1 MCTGATVTEGWPQLR
16 DPNPNA
22 MPPSPDSDITSPM
35 QAAKHLALAWQTGS
49 MQQMIDPQ
57 SHGATDTAGT
67 GTTCCLPLTYC
78 TVDTVVQLI
87 YGT

>member
-57 SHGATDTAGT
+57 SHDL
-67 GTTCCLPLTYC
+67 LPAPYILHCRYSSPINIWHMT
-78 TVDTVVQLI
+78 
-87 YGT
+87 